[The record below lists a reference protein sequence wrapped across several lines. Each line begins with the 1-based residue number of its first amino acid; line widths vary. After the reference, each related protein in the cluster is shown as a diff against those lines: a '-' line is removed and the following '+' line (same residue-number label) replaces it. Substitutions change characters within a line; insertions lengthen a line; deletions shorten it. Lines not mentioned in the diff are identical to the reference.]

1 MGESVVKLLLFRCVL
16 PYRQIAGK
24 ESIMDY
30 QDAKQYYGAYG
41 TEQAYE
47 PLDRYTAKT
56 FGWMFAGLLLT
67 FAIALTGY
75 VTGLVWYVFA
85 IPQMIWILGIAEL
98 VVVLYLS
105 TQINKVSVGVARG
118 LFFTYSILNGVVF
131 SAYFLLY
138 ALPSLVVVFGATA
151 VFFGIMAAVGY
162 FTRADLSNLRNFL
175 VGGLIFLLL
184 FWVAGIFFN
193 LERFEIAILF
203 SCCLLHMTLR
213 RLSPIIRPIV
223 RIRLWRRRRQFLP
236 LCSCIWI
243 LSICLSICCGFLAG
257 ESKESWIGYMTDKGD
272 RRFLPHEKG

>member
-118 LFFTYSILNGVVF
+118 LFFTYALLNGVVF

-193 LERFEIAILF
+193 LERFEIAICTVGIFVFLLF
-203 SCCLLHMTLR
+203 TAYDTQKIKSYHQAYCQDPVMAKKASIFAALQLYLDFINLFIYLLRVLGR
-213 RLSPIIRPIV
+213 R
-223 RIRLWRRRRQFLP
+223 
-236 LCSCIWI
+236 
-243 LSICLSICCGFLAG
+243 
-257 ESKESWIGYMTDKGD
+257 K
-272 RRFLPHEKG
+272 